1 MEGTGLGGDILP
13 LDRAALSVALGRD
26 NVVHL
31 ALTDAAAANRIAA
44 PLERLLH
51 FQGRAEANGAEPNGA
66 ESNGSVTGKLAG
78 SSAAAREDEL
88 KGVT

>member
-1 MEGTGLGGDILP
+1 LP

-31 ALTDAAAANRIAA
+31 ALTDAAAAERVAL

-51 FQGRAEANGAEPNGA
+51 FLGRPNAAGQDLIERTA
-66 ESNGSVTGKLAG
+66 DDADPLA
-78 SSAAAREDEL
+78 
-88 KGVT
+88 TTN